1 MMNGESCM
9 TGSSPTRRSV
19 FLVGFM
25 GAGKSTVGQAL
36 ASRLGWAFYDLDLII
51 EERERTSVADLFA
64 AAGEAGFRE
73 LERVALAD
81 LLENELRQADSV
93 VALGGGTFAQ
103 AENRKILRRFEAMT
117 VLLNAP
123 LEELRRR
130 CNESGGQRP
139 LAREGAQFE
148 QLFESRRGAYNLA
161 DFQVETG
168 GKAVEDVVAE
178 IEQWIST
185 ANSDQVRKAEV
196 RQ

>member
-1 MMNGESCM
+1 M
-9 TGSSPTRRSV
+9 
-19 FLVGFM
+19 VGFM
-25 GAGKSTVGQAL
+25 GAGKSTVGRIL
-36 ASRLGWAFYDLDLII
+36 ASRLGWAFYDLDLVI
-51 EERERTSVADLFA
+51 EEREGTSVANLFA
-64 AAGEAGFRE
+64 AAGEARFRE
-73 LERVALAD
+73 LERVALAN
-81 LLENELRQADSV
+81 LLENELRQSDSV

-103 AENRKILRRFEAMT
+103 AENRKILERFAAMT

-148 QLFESRRGAYNLA
+148 QLFESRRVAYNLA
-161 DFQVETG
+161 GFQVETG

-178 IEQWIST
+178 IERWVNVAKTNAAKIDA